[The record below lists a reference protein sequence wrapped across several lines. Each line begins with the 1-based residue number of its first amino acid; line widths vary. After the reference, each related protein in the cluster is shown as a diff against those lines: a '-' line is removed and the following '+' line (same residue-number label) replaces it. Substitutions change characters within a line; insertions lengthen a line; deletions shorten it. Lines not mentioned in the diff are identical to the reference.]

1 VERDTAAPAFEFN
14 WGALP
19 DVHLHIIAPLAG
31 IQPSNNPALSP
42 SGQGPR
48 AFGPGDIE
56 LGIKYR
62 FVQEMKHRPMIG
74 TFVMFEIPTGSAA
87 RGLGV
92 GKTWYKVPLWAQKT
106 WGPWTTYGGGGV
118 TLVNFISIPGL
129 EEQAAIAA
137 FLDERTS
144 QIDLLIEKKR
154 CLAALLDEQRQ
165 ALISRAVTRGL
176 DPTVAMKESGVDWLG
191 PVPAHWNVA
200 PLKYLAEVQSGITV
214 GKKYDPDQTL
224 VERPYLRVA
233 NVQDGYLDLEN
244 IASIE
249 IPLRNVAQYE
259 LQPGDVVV
267 TEGGDFD
274 KLARGYVWDGQI
286 AGCMHQNH
294 IFAVRPKQERLRS
307 PFLSALMTS
316 LYGRNYFTA
325 TSVQSTNLAC
335 TNRAKLGG
343 FPIPLPSPKEQDSI
357 CHALELAD
365 IRFQK
370 ATQQLRSTIDRLREY
385 RSALITAAVTGQLD
399 LREHERK
406 LEALA

>member
-1 VERDTAAPAFEFN
+1 
-14 WGALP
+14 
-19 DVHLHIIAPLAG
+19 
-31 IQPSNNPALSP
+31 
-42 SGQGPR
+42 
-48 AFGPGDIE
+48 
-56 LGIKYR
+56 
-62 FVQEMKHRPMIG
+62 
-74 TFVMFEIPTGSAA
+74 
-87 RGLGV
+87 
-92 GKTWYKVPLWAQKT
+92 
-106 WGPWTTYGGGGV
+106 
-118 TLVNFISIPGL
+118 
-129 EEQAAIAA
+129 
-137 FLDERTS
+137 
-144 QIDLLIEKKR
+144 
-154 CLAALLDEQRQ
+154 
-165 ALISRAVTRGL
+165 
-176 DPTVAMKESGVDWLG
+176 MKESGVDWMG

-214 GKKYDPDQTL
+214 GKKYDSDQTL

-249 IPLRNVAQYE
+249 IPLRNIAQYE

>member
-1 VERDTAAPAFEFN
+1 MYGAAGQKRVPTDFIKEF
-14 WGALP
+14 LLSFP
-19 DVHLHIIAPLAG
+19 D
-31 IQPSNNPALSP
+31 N
-42 SGQGPR
+42 
-48 AFGPGDIE
+48 
-56 LGIKYR
+56 
-62 FVQEMKHRPMIG
+62 
-74 TFVMFEIPTGSAA
+74 AA
-87 RGLGV
+87 QR
-92 GKTWYKVPLWAQKT
+92 
-106 WGPWTTYGGGGV
+106 
-118 TLVNFISIPGL
+118 
-129 EEQAAIAA
+129 AIAA
-137 FLDERTS
+137 FLDVQTAR
-144 QIDLLIEKKR
+144 IDSLMEKKQR
-154 CLAALLDEQRQ
+154 LITLLDEERQ
-165 ALISRAVTRGL
+165 ALISRAVTQGL
-176 DPTVAMKESGVDWLG
+176 DPTVPMKESGLDWMG

-214 GKKYDPDQTL
+214 GKKYDSDQTL